1 MLFALLHNKPFENTD
16 LKTIKL
22 ILNKSDTPACSYR
35 VRSTFCNI
43 SDPLCNSYRF
53 TSTMKHFEEYERYT
67 ALAKPQSFF
76 APSVVITVNVYSII
90 GI

>member
-53 TSTMKHFEEYERYT
+53 TSTIKHFEEYERYT
-67 ALAKPQSFF
+67 ALAKLSFF
-76 APSVVITVNVYSII
+76 APSVIITNVYSII
-90 GI
+90 ST